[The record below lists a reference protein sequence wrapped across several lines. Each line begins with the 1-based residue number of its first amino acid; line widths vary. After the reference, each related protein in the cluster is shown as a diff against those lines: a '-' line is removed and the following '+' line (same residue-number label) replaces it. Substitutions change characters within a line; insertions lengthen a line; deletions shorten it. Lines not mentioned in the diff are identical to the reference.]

1 MHLFSLY
8 LTYRVQC
15 IKVLFRSV
23 HNLSALIVRNNIS
36 FLLDYV
42 ADCIETNVRMY
53 IAGGDDIDEKFR
65 AHYKHMIYESNNNK
79 LIGVAID

>member
-1 MHLFSLY
+1 
-8 LTYRVQC
+8 
-15 IKVLFRSV
+15 
-23 HNLSALIVRNNIS
+23 
-36 FLLDYV
+36 
-42 ADCIETNVRMY
+42 MY